1 CCLTYFH
8 LHLFISS
15 SIIPTPPTST
25 LFPYTTLF
33 RSTPITF
40 NDRFSDAINARKR
53 VELGIRS
60 TETTEPDHFIRSN
73 YLDLAQLQDYW
84 SPKRLN
90 HHTEATTAI
99 YALHTGLRLA

>member
-1 CCLTYFH
+1 
-8 LHLFISS
+8 
-15 SIIPTPPTST
+15 IPSGI
-25 LFPYTTLF
+25 
-33 RSTPITF
+33 TPITF

-99 YALHTGLRLA
+99 YALHTDLSLALSEGLHTRALSNNVNKEVLKAVMKTI